1 MFCVPDA
8 FVVQCSKGGSVRM
21 ARKAREKSSTGFY
34 AVLLRGEEENIF
46 KTKKNKD
53 LFEQLMNDNFG
64 GKVYDIKF
72 KNDSVTVIVKE
83 SSNGLGNDMKP
94 VLISFAR
101 TYNRERGM
109 TGKVFKD
116 RFKSLPIN
124 STSDNVDFGK
134 PNYISKPKQEKQK
147 AEKKIQEEPKQEQK
161 KKNDMPT
168 WLL

>member
-1 MFCVPDA
+1 
-8 FVVQCSKGGSVRM
+8 M

-46 KTKKNKD
+46 KTKKKKD
-53 LFEQLMNDNFG
+53 VFEQLMNDNFG

-72 KNDSVTVIVKE
+72 KNDSVIVTVEE
-83 SSNGLGNDMKP
+83 SSNGLGYDMKP

-101 TYNRERGM
+101 THNRERGM

-124 STSDNVDFGK
+124 SPSDNVDFGK
-134 PNYISKPKQEKQK
+134 SNYISKPKQEKQK

>member
-1 MFCVPDA
+1 
-8 FVVQCSKGGSVRM
+8 M

-64 GKVYDIKF
+64 GKVYDITF

-83 SSNGLGNDMKP
+83 SSNGLGYDMKP

-109 TGKVFKD
+109 AGKVFKD
-116 RFKSLPIN
+116 RFKSIPIN
-124 STSDNVDFGK
+124 SPGDTVDFGK
-134 PNYISKPKQEKQK
+134 SNYILKPKQEKAK
-147 AEKKIQEEPKQEQK
+147 SEKKVTENPKQEPK

>member
-1 MFCVPDA
+1 
-8 FVVQCSKGGSVRM
+8 
-21 ARKAREKSSTGFY
+21 
-34 AVLLRGEEENIF
+34 
-46 KTKKNKD
+46 
-53 LFEQLMNDNFG
+53 MNDNFG

-72 KNDSVTVIVKE
+72 KNDSVTEIVKE

-124 STSDNVDFGK
+124 SPSDNVDFGK